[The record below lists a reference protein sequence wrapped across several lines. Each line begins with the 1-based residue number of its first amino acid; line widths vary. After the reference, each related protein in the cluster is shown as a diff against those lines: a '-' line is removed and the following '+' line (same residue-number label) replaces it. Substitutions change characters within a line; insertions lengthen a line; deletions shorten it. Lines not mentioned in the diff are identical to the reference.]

1 MATPAPRRPV
11 TAVRPGPPVAPQ
23 PAQVRNPPLPGSTT
37 QDVGHVP
44 AVMTDVPVVAE
55 TELKSYIGEL
65 YDVTKIS
72 PEEILQIYELLR
84 YKGFNRVDVLKQL
97 TKFNSKIVT
106 ELVVSVALSGP
117 QRAYRTKLSN
127 GQTPAQMGIP
137 ASGAQGTKVLTLN
150 RIAAATAD
158 LAAYYLKQMNVPKR
172 MDVELPGW
180 LQFPTA
186 GSIKMP
192 DHYRRAHLEFSKNFS
207 QLIGG
212 FHNEQ
217 IYFTMEANSY
227 LDEKLKLFQ

>member
-1 MATPAPRRPV
+1 MATPAPRRPQMA
-11 TAVRPGPPVAPQ
+11 TRPQIAVPS
-23 PAQVRNPPLPGSTT
+23 PAQVRNPPLNSSIP
-37 QDVGHVP
+37 QDVGQVAATITEVP
-44 AVMTDVPVVAE
+44 KISDV
-55 TELKSYIGEL
+55 ELKTFVAAL

-72 PEEILQIYELLR
+72 DEEIMQIYELLK

-97 TKFNSKIVT
+97 SKFTPRIVT
-106 ELVVSVALSGP
+106 ELVVAVALSGP

-137 ASGAQGTKVLTLN
+137 ASGGQGTKVLTLN
-150 RIAAATAD
+150 KVAAATAD

-172 MDVELPGW
+172 MDIDLPSW

-192 DHYRRAHLEFSKNFS
+192 ENYRRAHMEFSKQFS
-207 QLIGG
+207 NLIGG
-212 FHNEQ
+212 FFNEQ

-227 LDEKLKLFQ
+227 LDENLKLFS